1 MSPRVVVYSTTYCGY
16 CVRAKMLLNR
26 KGIAFT
32 EMDVTDDDAKRAW
45 LVTTTGRRTV
55 PQIFIDDK
63 PIGGFDELA
72 AQEVVD
78 LGGGA
83 VAEEAQSGD
92 HRGMGAEAGRND
104 KPLPLVPERPSHPGA
119 GTDRGR

>member
-72 AQEVVD
+72 ALD
-78 LGGGA
+78 
-83 VAEEAQSGD
+83 
-92 HRGMGAEAGRND
+92 RAGE
-104 KPLPLVPERPSHPGA
+104 L
-119 GTDRGR
+119 DRLK